1 MAVLSSGDAM
11 APELIAISSVL
22 FGALLAF
29 AVFES
34 INFAIDRATE
44 G

>member
-22 FGALLAF
+22 FGSLLAF

-34 INFAIDRATE
+34 INFAIDRAPNR
-44 G
+44 